1 MPDLIRSEAIACR
14 GGLFTNED
22 TLTLSNDFP
31 GAATRLLNYE
41 VSQRGGYRTVDGFQP
56 YDTTSTALPGTDATL
71 GCWIYQ
77 DTVHAAR
84 GTTGSQ
90 YHVYR
95 WVTGA
100 GWATAAINVL
110 TTGTTDTRSSVG
122 VSRLRVSKYNFEGKE
137 AYTVTDGVNFPAAY
151 NSADGWT
158 VLTSADTTDIEGA
171 SVTIDFK
178 NHLAYMGMSGTK
190 ANLVVLSAPNDPDGF
205 TTGAGAIS
213 VNVGFEVK
221 TGGVFRDDLYIFGDD
236 QIKKIT
242 GNNSTDFQLVD
253 VTKNIGIVSR
263 DALVTVGG
271 DLIYLSADGV
281 RTISGTDRIGDVEL
295 ETISENV
302 KATLINYPNLYDLTN
317 VVGQVIRNKTQF
329 RFYIYDSSQSQAE
342 GVGIIGGKRY
352 MPSGQSSW
360 EFGDLLGIQ
369 ANCADSGF
377 VRGVERVIHGGNDG
391 FVYETKQ
398 GVNTFNGS
406 ERITVY
412 DTPYL
417 FFDNTET
424 LKDWRRLHL
433 FIRAEG
439 QFSYFLGLNYAFDD
453 SDYESPSNYT
463 ESITALSALYDDFTT
478 LYDDTGVLY
487 DGEGRNS
494 RRTNLVGSSPSIKFS
509 FVTTGLTNAAHSIQ
523 GMVVSFRDSQ
533 REVT

>member
-1 MPDLIRSEAIACR
+1 
-14 GGLFTNED
+14 LFTNED

-110 TTGTTDTRSSVG
+110 TTGTADVRSSVG

-171 SVTIDFK
+171 SVTVDFK

-302 KATLINYPNLYDLTN
+302 KATLINYPNL
-317 VVGQVIRNKTQF
+317 
-329 RFYIYDSSQSQAE
+329 
-342 GVGIIGGKRY
+342 
-352 MPSGQSSW
+352 
-360 EFGDLLGIQ
+360 
-369 ANCADSGF
+369 
-377 VRGVERVIHGGNDG
+377 
-391 FVYETKQ
+391 
-398 GVNTFNGS
+398 
-406 ERITVY
+406 
-412 DTPYL
+412 
-417 FFDNTET
+417 
-424 LKDWRRLHL
+424 
-433 FIRAEG
+433 
-439 QFSYFLGLNYAFDD
+439 
-453 SDYESPSNYT
+453 
-463 ESITALSALYDDFTT
+463 
-478 LYDDTGVLY
+478 
-487 DGEGRNS
+487 
-494 RRTNLVGSSPSIKFS
+494 
-509 FVTTGLTNAAHSIQ
+509 
-523 GMVVSFRDSQ
+523 
-533 REVT
+533 